1 MRPTGVEGLWGTM
14 NTPKKIKLEGGYLY
28 RISPRSTL
36 SYYDIGKLEFQI
48 KSGQKIL
55 VI

>member
-1 MRPTGVEGLWGTM
+1 MQSRQQSEWLIVPGMYIGTSYEAFRIVVE
-14 NTPKKIKLEGGYLY
+14 
-28 RISPRSTL
+28 S
-36 SYYDIGKLEFQI
+36 LEFQI